1 MKRWFFTCFF
11 FFAVPA
17 AQAQDSTATAK
28 KLTIAGYIKDL
39 QSMSFEKNF
48 HEMTSVNLV
57 HNRINLKWKPT
68 NHFYI
73 AAEFRNRIYWGE
85 QVRTTPGFAGLLRN
99 NNEWLNLQKAWINST
114 SLVLH
119 SNTERLYADFRNARF
134 GIRVGRQ
141 RINWGIT
148 TSWNPND
155 IFNTYNFLDFDY
167 EERPGVDAVRAQ
179 YFFKNAAVLE
189 LAHSCTGN
197 NNRTITAL
205 KYAFNTWN
213 YDMQFIT
220 GWYQDH
226 LTVGA
231 GWAGNIKDAGFKG
244 EWQYFFRGK
253 DSAGHLNISLE
264 GDYMFPKGWYLN
276 GSILFNSFGLNSPV
290 SNWNTISLKLSP
302 ENPMPTRWNVL
313 LTSSKEITPLL
324 SASLGV
330 LYAPGTRLLIL
341 LPGIHYNLA
350 TNLDLSLVWQSFF
363 AEIDSR
369 FGSVSNI
376 CNLRLKWSY

>member
-1 MKRWFFTCFF
+1 MLVGGVLDA
-11 FFAVPA
+11 AVVQVMVEPSLEDGVDRAQPHRHRGEFPEIGHQPRVRIGRDA
-17 AQAQDSTATAK
+17 AAGMAVLLAEAVELVGGQAA
-28 KLTIAGYIKDL
+28 L
-39 QSMSFEKNF
+39 Q
-48 HEMTSVNLV
+48 
-57 HNRINLKWKPT
+57 
-68 NHFYI
+68 
-73 AAEFRNRIYWGE
+73 
-85 QVRTTPGFAGLLRN
+85 
-99 NNEWLNLQKAWINST
+99 
-114 SLVLH
+114 
-119 SNTERLYADFRNARF
+119 
-134 GIRVGRQ
+134 
-141 RINWGIT
+141 
-148 TSWNPND
+148 
-155 IFNTYNFLDFDY
+155 
-167 EERPGVDAVRAQ
+167 ERPGVDAVRAQ
-179 YFFKNAAVLE
+179 YFFKNTAVLE

-276 GSILFNSFGLNSPV
+276 GSLLFNSLGLYTRV
-290 SNWNTISLKLSP
+290 SNWNNINLKLSA
-302 ENPMPTRWNVL
+302 ENPMPTRWNAL
-313 LTSSKEITPLL
+313 ITASKEITPLF

-341 LPGIHYNLA
+341 LPTLQYNMA